1 VAGTLFSSFSVLE
14 GGGKGNR
21 AYWLD
26 GLVYSSASSKI
37 NRSTLAI
44 DRRDFDIEE
53 DLVSSGI
60 GETPPRAVLVLD
72 LVRMSTGGIPFPGPD
87 VVFEGCVVRSCAA
100 DTEGRSLRGVT
111 EPLINAVMS
120 SPLADGPADAKV
132 ESFWDLVSVDE
143 VP

>member
-1 VAGTLFSSFSVLE
+1 MAGTLFSSFSVLE
-14 GGGKGNR
+14 GSGKGNR
-21 AYWLD
+21 AYRLEEP
-26 GLVYSSASSKI
+26 VYSSASSKV

-60 GETPPRAVLVLD
+60 GETPPRAVLD
-72 LVRMSTGGIPFPGPD
+72 LVRVSAGGMLFPEPD
-87 VVFEGCVVRSCAA
+87 IVFEGCVVRSCAA

-111 EPLINAVMS
+111 EPLINAVIS
-120 SPLADGPADAKV
+120 SPLADGPADANV
-132 ESFWDLVSVDE
+132 EPFWDLVSE